1 MGKYCIGV
9 DIGGTTVKIGLFTD
23 KGNVKD
29 KWEIVTRK
37 DEGGSFILS
46 EVKNNHLG
54 NYVTLIYPNKD
65 VLMIYENKSCELE
78 YDEYYSA
85 FGDDNHNVYVGSLSL
100 IADT

>member
-46 EVKNNHLG
+46 DIAASVDEKL
-54 NYVTLIYPNKD
+54 TQEKIDKKD
-65 VLMIYENKSCELE
+65 VLGIGL
-78 YDEYYSA
+78 
-85 FGDDNHNVYVGSLSL
+85 GIPGP
-100 IADT
+100 ITADGTVLK